1 MGAGKPPAPAG
12 VRRSLQLDRV
22 LAMGC
27 TSAANVK
34 RSLGFAFV
42 CACVRAY
49 VRACVLASLRSS
61 ITHRPRWFLL
71 YEERSFHRF
80 S

>member
-1 MGAGKPPAPAG
+1 
-12 VRRSLQLDRV
+12 
-22 LAMGC
+22 MGC